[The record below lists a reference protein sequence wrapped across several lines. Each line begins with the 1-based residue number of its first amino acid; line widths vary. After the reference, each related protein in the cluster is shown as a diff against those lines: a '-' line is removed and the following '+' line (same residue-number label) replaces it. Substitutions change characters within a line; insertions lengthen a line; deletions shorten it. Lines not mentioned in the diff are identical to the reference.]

1 MDRCTALT
9 AHLVHYE
16 WVISCTLC
24 PIPQRKYKLVHS
36 VQNQFQTR
44 QGSPEVTYLMSNTD
58 EETNKAAQWHVLSPY
73 VTRCGY
79 VADWVH
85 HMTESILRLWLSLI
99 HT

>member
-1 MDRCTALT
+1 
-9 AHLVHYE
+9 
-16 WVISCTLC
+16 
-24 PIPQRKYKLVHS
+24 
-36 VQNQFQTR
+36 
-44 QGSPEVTYLMSNTD
+44 MSNTD

-73 VTRCGY
+73 ATRRGY